1 MTSTVSRCFFIL
13 LICCSSSGL
22 NVFPNLEDIAKNARV
37 VINDIASL
45 IEEENCRSDLLT
57 LADGIDKLDL
67 WAMKMID
74 ANGKWNPAFLL
85 GNIKSLG
92 SYEECVSI
100 QQSKPYIKGKY
111 CLANVHLSSNDEQID
126 SLLEIA
132 TQKRRNREITMN
144 RTNTPVPD
152 LLPSMALI
160 QFGICVPST
169 CSIAD
174 VQKAFSYII
183 SKEKSANGEAQIESC
198 YTNGAAPLS
207 SGDLAF
213 IGCVAIIVGLVFLSS
228 VIESNFG
235 VKEDAGF
242 AYSCLMAFSLPTNWR
257 KLFFISNHPGALK
270 SLDGIRVLS
279 TLWVVAGHKIIFTLQ
294 EPWANKNFQVES
306 LQKLANMPFINNM
319 PSVDTFFLMSGML
332 RSYNLL
338 KEFQGNR
345 FRFFSDFA
353 RRYLRLTPVYALVI
367 AFYATLLTRLGSGPR
382 WEKFVTEPGE
392 ACAVNWKNNLLYINS
407 YVHSN
412 KHCMI
417 QTWYLASDMQLF
429 LVSPLVVYALWKK
442 PVAGKWILFLMAAIP
457 ICFTAWYTYSYEV
470 LPTYLLNNSDEKLIS
485 YQRDVH
491 ITTHHRMAPYVVGLA
506 LGYILYSKNRNFHL
520 SPLRALFGWL
530 MSLSTLYFVVFGAI
544 NIVQYDHE
552 YDPVESTFYA
562 SLHRISW
569 AFAVGWLIFACN
581 NENGGWITKILSLN
595 VFQPLSKISYCI
607 YLSHYVILMV
617 GTARIKTPLFA
628 DDYALIHSLAGD
640 FIISFAVATVLYLS
654 VEAPLFEITR
664 LIFATSK
671 SVNQKKEA

>member
-1 MTSTVSRCFFIL
+1 MSTTVTRCFFVL
-13 LICCSSSGL
+13 LVCCFSQAL
-22 NVFPNLEDIAKNARV
+22 NVLPNLKEID
-37 VINDIASL
+37 S
-45 IEEENCRSDLLT
+45 IE
-57 LADGIDKLDL
+57 KLDL
-67 WAMKMID
+67 WAMKMLD
-74 ANGKWNPAFLL
+74 ATGKWNPAFLL

-111 CLANVHLSSNDEQID
+111 CLANVHLTSNDEQID

-174 VQKAFSYII
+174 VQKAFGYII
-183 SKEKSANGEAQIESC
+183 SKEKSANGEVQIESC
-198 YTNGAAPLS
+198 YTNDATPLS

-213 IGCVAIIVGLVFLSS
+213 IGCVAIVAGLVFLSS
-228 VIESNFG
+228 VIETKFG

-242 AYSCLMAFSLPTNWR
+242 TYGCLMAFSLPTNWK
-257 KLFFISNHPGALK
+257 KLFVISHHPGALK

-294 EPWANKNFQVES
+294 EPWANKCFQVKS
-306 LQKLANMPFINNM
+306 LEKLANMPFTNNM

-332 RSYNLL
+332 RSFNLL

-345 FRFFSDFA
+345 FRFFTDVA

-392 ACAVNWKNNLLYINS
+392 ACAAHWKNNLLYINS
-407 YVHSN
+407 YVHNN

-417 QTWYLASDMQLF
+417 QTWYLASDMHLF

-442 PVAGKWILFLMAAIP
+442 PATGKLILFLLAAIP
-457 ICFTAWYTYSYEV
+457 ICFTAWYTYNFEV

-506 LGYILYSKNRNFHL
+506 LGYILYVKKNLHL
-520 SPLRALFGWL
+520 SLMSVISGWL
-530 MSLSTLYFVVFGAI
+530 MCLTTLYVVVFGAF
-544 NIVQYDHE
+544 NIVQYDHK
-552 YDPVESTFYA
+552 YDPVESALYA
-562 SLHRISW
+562 SLHRIAW

-581 NENGGWITKILSLN
+581 NERGGWITEILSLN

-617 GTARIKTPLFA
+617 GTARIKTPLYA

-640 FIISFAVATVLYLS
+640 FTISFAVATVLYLS

-664 LIFATSK
+664 LIFSTPK
-671 SVNQKKEA
+671 NVTKKKEN

>member
-1 MTSTVSRCFFIL
+1 MAFLYNTV
-13 LICCSSSGL
+13 
-22 NVFPNLEDIAKNARV
+22 V
-37 VINDIASL
+37 
-45 IEEENCRSDLLT
+45 
-57 LADGIDKLDL
+57 LD
-67 WAMKMID
+67 AT
-74 ANGKWNPAFLL
+74 GKWNPAFLL

-100 QQSKPYIKGKY
+100 QQSKLSIKGKY
-111 CLANVHLSSNDEQID
+111 CLANVHLSSNDEKID
-126 SLLEIA
+126 SMLEIA

-174 VQKAFSYII
+174 VQKAFGYIL

-198 YTNGAAPLS
+198 YTNDAVPLS

-213 IGCVAIIVGLVFLSS
+213 IGCVAIIAGLVFLSS
-228 VIESNFG
+228 VIETKFG

-257 KLFFISNHPGALK
+257 KLFVISHHPGALK
-270 SLDGIRVLS
+270 SLDGVRVLS

-294 EPWANKNFQVES
+294 EPWANKCFQVKS
-306 LQKLANMPFINNM
+306 LEKLANMPFTNNM

-345 FRFFSDFA
+345 FRFFTDVA

-392 ACAVNWKNNLLYINS
+392 ACDANWKNNLLYINS
-407 YVHSN
+407 YVHNN

-442 PVAGKWILFLMAAIP
+442 PTTGKLILFLLAAIP
-457 ICFTAWYTYSYEV
+457 ICFTAWYTYIFEV

-506 LGYILYSKNRNFHL
+506 LGYILYVKKNLHL
-520 SPLRALFGWL
+520 SLMSVISGWL
-530 MSLSTLYFVVFGAI
+530 MCLLTLYVVVFGAF

-552 YDPVESTFYA
+552 YDPVESALYA
-562 SLHRISW
+562 SLHRIAW

-581 NENGGWITKILSLN
+581 NERGGWITKILSLN

-640 FIISFAVATVLYLS
+640 FIISIIVATVLYLS

-664 LIFATSK
+664 LIFSTPK
-671 SVNQKKEA
+671 NVTKKKEN